1 MDIRNG
7 CPACGWKG
15 QRHCFEVNGFDIKGC
30 LACGT
35 LYVERL
41 PTPEDLAAIYTAG
54 SYYELTDDA
63 LQRITEENQR
73 RIKLIKGI
81 KPQGRFLDIGCAQG
95 LLLDEAKKNGYQ
107 TFGVEPTLKNAE
119 VAAVKGHAVQS
130 MRLDELVAQC
140 GEVRFDVIACLDV
153 IEHFDNPKQ
162 FLALASSL
170 LMEDGL
176 MVISTPNYSCV
187 VEKSLG
193 AGAPY
198 MTPPEHVTF
207 FTVDGMRHL
216 ARSCSLDVVSF
227 YTFGNLIPAEMDR
240 SILRYLPK
248 LFYPFGGLIKP
259 VIYFLFWLMNL
270 MKMGLEQEIYLKKT
284 RKP

>member
-1 MDIRNG
+1 MGVRNN
-7 CPACGWKG
+7 CPACSGVEK
-15 QRHCFEVNGFDIKGC
+15 QHCFEANGFDIKRC

-35 LYVERL
+35 LYVEKL

-54 SYYELTDDA
+54 SYYELSDES
-63 LQRITEENQR
+63 LHRITEENQR

-119 VAAVKGHAVQS
+119 EAAGKGHVVES
-130 MRLDELVAQC
+130 KMLDEFVNQC
-140 GEVRFDVIACLDV
+140 GDVRFDVIACLDV
-153 IEHFDNPKQ
+153 IEHVENPKE

-176 MVISTPNYSCV
+176 MVISTPNFSCI
-187 VEKSLG
+187 VEKLLG
-193 AGAPY
+193 ASAPY

-216 ARSCSLDVVSF
+216 ATTCGLDVVGLH
-227 YTFGNLIPAEMDR
+227 TFGNLISAEMDR
-240 SILRYLPK
+240 SIRRYLPK
-248 LFYPFGGLIKP
+248 LFYPFSGLIKP
-259 VIYFLFWLMNL
+259 IIRFSFLLLNL
-270 MKMGLEQEIYLKKT
+270 MKIGLEQEIYLTKT
-284 RKP
+284 K